1 MGNGVDDQLCWRTP
15 KWLGVP
21 EGTTMRQIAAVLC
34 LLIVAVACG
43 GGDTLPG
50 GPSPIP
56 SGGAPPDAVPAPPAI
71 RVISV
76 GEEVKGRVDSSV
88 PRLFDV
94 IAPKDGTLAVRLAWE
109 AAQPTLRLDVADSR
123 FIPLAPDGSSP
134 IDGRLSVAAGRT
146 YRIRVSLDLSPWDY
160 GSEDQRFV
168 LTTWIE

>member
-1 MGNGVDDQLCWRTP
+1 VLTIGLCWYTP
-15 KWLGVP
+15 TVVQTLP
-21 EGTTMRQIAAVLC
+21 EGAMMGQVAAVLC
-34 LLIVAVACG
+34 LLVVAAACG

-94 IAPKDGTLAVRLAWE
+94 IAPTDGTLAVRW
-109 AAQPTLRLDVADSR
+109 R
-123 FIPLAPDGSSP
+123 
-134 IDGRLSVAAGRT
+134 GRQR
-146 YRIRVSLDLSPWDY
+146 SLPSDWM
-160 GSEDQRFV
+160 
-168 LTTWIE
+168 

>member
-1 MGNGVDDQLCWRTP
+1 
-15 KWLGVP
+15 
-21 EGTTMRQIAAVLC
+21 MRQIAAVLC

-109 AAQPTLRLDVADSR
+109 AAQPTLGTRRIVADR
-123 FIPLAPDGSSP
+123 RPAV
-134 IDGRLSVAAGRT
+134 GRCWSDVPYPG
-146 YRIRVSLDLSPWDY
+146 VP
-160 GSEDQRFV
+160 
-168 LTTWIE
+168 

>member
-1 MGNGVDDQLCWRTP
+1 MMGQV
-15 KWLGVP
+15 
-21 EGTTMRQIAAVLC
+21 AAVLC
-34 LLIVAVACG
+34 LLVVAAACG

-56 SGGAPPDAVPAPPAI
+56 SGGAPADAVPAPPAI

-76 GEEVKGRVDSSV
+76 GEEVNGRVDSSV

-94 IAPKDGTLAVRLAWE
+94 IAPTDGTLAVRLAWE
-109 AAQPTLRLDVADSR
+109 AAQPTLRLDVAASR

-134 IDGRLSVAAGRT
+134 IVGRLSVGAGRT
-146 YRIRVSLDLSPWDY
+146 YRIRVSHDLSPWDY
-160 GSEDQRFV
+160 GSVDQPFV